1 MGRVHG
7 AGGGADGACPAPWR
21 PPGPTLVRLQLCRLE
36 QLPREGPPVPRRAS
50 ETPEAALPGYR
61 LEDRPRKPRPAGA
74 VGPQPH
80 GVPHPRNKEA
90 GPTLRN
96 HLWGLGARR
105 VLPHLRPSILA
116 NRSRHPRT
124 DVRPEDPRDARAPVH
139 RLAPV
144 DERRSPLSRVA
155 KRMVGQLA
163 GPDGRDLGLRGGV
176 RRGPRA
182 KPGLVWGWE
191 A

>member
-61 LEDRPRKPRPAGA
+61 LEDRPRKPGPAGA

-90 GPTLRN
+90 GATLLTTPPGVR
-96 HLWGLGARR
+96 ARR
-105 VLPHLRPSILA
+105 VLSHPPPSILA

-124 DVRPEDPRDARAPVH
+124 DVRPQDPRDARAP
-139 RLAPV
+139 RARFAPG
-144 DERRSPLSRVA
+144 DA
-155 KRMVGQLA
+155 
-163 GPDGRDLGLRGGV
+163 
-176 RRGPRA
+176 
-182 KPGLVWGWE
+182 
-191 A
+191 

>member
-61 LEDRPRKPRPAGA
+61 LEDRPRKPGPAGA

-96 HLWGLGARR
+96 HLWG
-105 VLPHLRPSILA
+105 
-116 NRSRHPRT
+116 
-124 DVRPEDPRDARAPVH
+124 ARA
-139 RLAPV
+139 
-144 DERRSPLSRVA
+144 
-155 KRMVGQLA
+155 
-163 GPDGRDLGLRGGV
+163 
-176 RRGPRA
+176 RRGPPPPPPSVPS
-182 KPGLVWGWE
+182 KPSPHPPPPVPPPESPRPPPPGPP
-191 A
+191 